1 MSKTKHILR
10 AAAAFVLL
18 VLAGLFLL
26 PQHIHIPEEDERI
39 TVSDG
44 LRGGT
49 VTFDDPAQVERIV
62 TALSDISIHF
72 RGFIPNSRNGSFL
85 YINCYDSAGEL
96 CVYIRI
102 QNETSLGYC
111 GTLYRA
117 DLSEL
122 LPLIG
127 G

>member
-26 PQHIHIPEEDERI
+26 PQHI